1 MSSLIEYSYAQ
12 FHTLPDMP
20 ISKIIDEDETFG
32 TITLKINKTNITTTP
47 TLFLFTIDTT
57 GSMSESAY
65 NNVSKMT
72 VVKQTFN
79 SMISYLSN
87 LETPI
92 YIRVHSFNETVTVVV
107 DNILI
112 TKDIFTEIISKI
124 DNLLPD
130 RSTNIGDA
138 LKSANDLMEKYSNE
152 NPNHQ
157 VVHIFMTDGE
167 ATFGI
172 TNENELAKIVNTSF
186 SNNFVGFGLDHN
198 ASLLKKLSDLKNSEY
213 MFVDNMENTTMIYGE
228 TIHRYLYSAIKNAEI
243 VIENGVIYN
252 WKTNTWDNKLVE
264 PIIISEVEKIYH
276 IKSKNIE
283 ELEIE
288 LYGIIDSDNNNVQL
302 LDTIELMPDLI
313 SLNNIKNEQGTN
325 EEEIEEDN
333 YVIEPNDLSKYIFR
347 QRTQELLFISKNLV
361 DNDTSETNNFKT
373 ELKSFFKIMRDY
385 MKNNDLLKD
394 KFMITLCDDICIT
407 YRSVGTAV
415 GLMYSASRSTSQGRQ
430 QTYNVTPIARN
441 LNQRRL
447 PDFPILRS
455 YNSLMPPPLMRGGT
469 GAVNILTQEFIED
482 TYIDYKGLNINTD
495 IMDDFVKENNEIT
508 CGECEI
514 DNYELSNDITS
525 CYATEGT
532 LNTMRSMSQM

>member
-65 NNVSKMT
+65 KNVSKMT

-79 SMISYLSN
+79 SMITYLSN

-107 DNILI
+107 DNMLI
-112 TKDIFTEIISKI
+112 TKDNFTEIIYKI

-198 ASLLKKLSDLKNSEY
+198 ASLLKKLSDLENSEY

-243 VIENGVIYN
+243 RIEDGLIYN

-302 LDTIELMPDLI
+302 LDTIEIMPDLI
-313 SLNNIKNEQGTN
+313 SFNNIKNEEQIN
-325 EEEIEEDN
+325 EQEIDEDN
-333 YVIEPNDLSKYIFR
+333 YVIQPNDLSKYMFR
-347 QRTQELLFISKNLV
+347 QRTQELLFISKNFV
-361 DNDTSETNNFKT
+361 DNDKINNFKT

-441 LNQRRL
+441 RAL
-447 PDFPILRS
+447 PDFPINRS

-469 GAVNILTQEFIED
+469 GVVNNLTQEFIED
-482 TYIDYKGLNINTD
+482 TYMDYKGFNINTG
-495 IMDDFVKENNEIT
+495 IIDDEIKENNEIT
-508 CGECEI
+508 CGEYEI

-525 CYATEGT
+525 CYANEGT

>member
-12 FHTLPDMP
+12 FHSHPDMP
-20 ISKIIDEDETFG
+20 ISKIIDEDEKFG

-65 NNVSKMT
+65 KNVSKMT

-79 SMISYLSN
+79 SMITYLSN

-92 YIRVHSFNETVTVVV
+92 YIRVHSFNETVKVVV
-107 DNILI
+107 NNMLI
-112 TKDIFTEIISKI
+112 TNVNYTEIISKI

-138 LKSANDLMEKYSNE
+138 LKNANDLMEKYSNE

-172 TNENELAKIVNTSF
+172 TNEGELTKLVNTSF

-198 ASLLKKLSDLKNSEY
+198 ASLLKKLSDLENSEY

-228 TIHRYLYSAIKNAEI
+228 TIHRYLYSAIKNAEL

-264 PIIISEVEKIYH
+264 PIIISEVEKVYH

-283 ELEIE
+283 ELEIK
-288 LYGIIDSDNNNVQL
+288 LYGVIDSDNNNSQL

-313 SLNNIKNEQGTN
+313 SLNNIKNEQQID
-325 EEEIEEDN
+325 EQEIDEDN
-333 YVIEPNDLSKYIFR
+333 YVIQPNDLSKYIFR

-361 DNDTSETNNFKT
+361 DNDSSETNNFKT
-373 ELKSFFKIMRDY
+373 ELKSFFTIMRDY

-407 YRSVGTAV
+407 YRSVGTPV

-441 LNQRRL
+441 RDLHH
-447 PDFPILRS
+447 FPINRS
-455 YNSLMPPPLMRGGT
+455 YNSLMPPPLTRGGT
-469 GAVNILTQEFIED
+469 GVVNNLTQEFIED
-482 TYIDYKGLNINTD
+482 TYFDYKGLNINTGIID
-495 IMDDFVKENNEIT
+495 NEIS

-525 CYATEGT
+525 CYANEGT
-532 LNTMRSMSQM
+532 LNTMRSMSQI

>member
-1 MSSLIEYSYAQ
+1 MSSIIEYSYAQ
-12 FHTLPDMP
+12 FHSLPEIP
-20 ISKIIDEDETFG
+20 ITNIVEDGEKFG
-32 TITLKINKTNITTTP
+32 TITLKIKKTNITTTP

-57 GSMSESAY
+57 GSMAESAY
-65 NNVSKMT
+65 KNVSKMT
-72 VVKQTFN
+72 VVKQTFK
-79 SMISYLSN
+79 SMITYLSN

-92 YIRVHSFNETVTVVV
+92 YIRVHSFNETVDVIV

-112 TKDIFTEIISKI
+112 TKDNYTEIISKI

-186 SNNFVGFGLDHN
+186 SNNFVGFGIDHN
-198 ASLLKKLSDLKNSEY
+198 ASLLKKLSDLENSEY

-243 VIENGVIYN
+243 RIEDGLIYN
-252 WKTNTWDNKLVE
+252 WKTNTWDNKLME

-276 IKSKNIE
+276 IKSKNVE

-288 LYGIIDSDNNNVQL
+288 LYGVIDNDNNNVQL
-302 LDTIELMPDLI
+302 LDTIDMLPDLI
-313 SLNNIKNEQGTN
+313 SFNNIKNEEQIN
-325 EEEIEEDN
+325 EKEIDEDN
-333 YVIEPNDLSKYIFR
+333 YVIQPNDLSKYIFR
-347 QRTQELLFISKNLV
+347 QRTQELLFISNNFLDK
-361 DNDTSETNNFKT
+361 DSSEINNFKT

-385 MKNNDLLKD
+385 MKTKKLLQD

-407 YRSVGTAV
+407 YRSVGTSV

-430 QTYNVTPIARN
+430 QTYNVTPIVRN
-441 LNQRRL
+441 RPL
-447 PDFPILRS
+447 PDFPINRS
-455 YNSLMPPPLMRGGT
+455 YNTLMPPPLTRGGT
-469 GAVNILTQEFIED
+469 GVVNNLTQEFIED
-482 TYIDYKGLNINTD
+482 TYFDYKGLNINTRIID
-495 IMDDFVKENNEIT
+495 NEIS
-508 CGECEI
+508 CEECEI
-514 DNYELSNDITS
+514 DNYDLSNDITS
-525 CYATEGT
+525 CYANEGT
-532 LNTMRSMSQM
+532 LNTMRSMSQI